1 MKSDNGIKTED
12 LILQAARKV
21 FVKKGFDKTRM
32 QDIAAESGITQS
44 LLHYYFRSKDKLFE
58 TVFEQEFTSHLSTME
73 SILNT
78 DLPLPQKIE
87 NLVARRLQD
96 SEGYPVLS
104 YFVLSE
110 MARNPERMKDNARR
124 AMPVDK
130 KLYEE
135 IATQVAAGTIA
146 PITPNELMINL
157 LSLVLFPALAR
168 PMLQAMMNIDDEEY
182 EEFSKKRS
190 QTLPKFVMRALQP
203 LPDKAV

>member
-1 MKSDNGIKTED
+1 MKSDNGIKAEE

-58 TVFEQEFTSHLSTME
+58 TVFEQEFSSYLSTME
-73 SILNT
+73 SIVNS
-78 DLPLPQKIE
+78 DLSLPKKIE
-87 NLVARRLQD
+87 DLVSRRLQD

-124 AMPVDK
+124 AMQLDK
-130 KLYEE
+130 KLFDE
-135 IATQVAAGTIA
+135 ISAQVADGTIA
-146 PITPNELMINL
+146 PITPNELMINIL
-157 LSLVLFPALAR
+157 ALVLFPVIAR
-168 PMLQAMMNIDDEEY
+168 PMLQAMMNINDEEF
-182 EEFSKKRS
+182 EVFNKQRT

-203 LPDKAV
+203 LPNEAR